1 MDYIQVVYNSEG
13 MVLLVLGDQGL
24 ELTREEAEALFIDLG
39 HCLQDMDIVSNTKET
54 E

>member
-1 MDYIQVVYNSEG
+1 MDHIQVVYDTKKI
-13 MVLLVLGDQGL
+13 MLTLGEHGL

-39 HCLQDMDIVSNTKET
+39 YALQDQDQLMRNVE